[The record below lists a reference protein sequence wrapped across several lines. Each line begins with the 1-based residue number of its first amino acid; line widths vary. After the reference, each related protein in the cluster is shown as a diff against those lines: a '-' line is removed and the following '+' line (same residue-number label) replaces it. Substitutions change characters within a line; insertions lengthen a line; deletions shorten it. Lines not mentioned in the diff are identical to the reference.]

1 LPENPLQQSQDLN
14 ELSNPAHTE
23 LLELIHSLSQIPE
36 IGNHD
41 ELRQENGELKDYWV
55 KFFEHLGTDQIKHL
69 AESTKTVDRL
79 IQQNGITY
87 NVYDSDQAQSR
98 PWSLNPLP
106 LVINSREWAEISH
119 GLSQRA
125 RLLNEILRDTY
136 GDQSLLD
143 NGFLPT
149 ALVQGHPGYL
159 RAAHKIRPPGD
170 IYLHI
175 VAFDIARG
183 PDGKWWVIS
192 NRTQAP
198 SGLGYVLENRLI
210 VSKLFPEAFREL
222 RIQHIASS
230 YKRLLDTLTELATP
244 LAQGE
249 SVRFALLTPGPYNE
263 TYFEHT
269 YLARYLGLPLVEGD
283 DLTVRDDKLYLKT
296 LHGLERIHGL
306 LRRLDDEFMDPL
318 ELRADSTL
326 GVPGLLQAIRSG
338 NVLIANALGAGF
350 LESPAIQGFLPAISE
365 KLLGE
370 KLAMPSL
377 HTWWCG
383 EQVAWQNISPELKTQ
398 VIKPTFTGSV
408 GPHFQPIVG
417 SQLDEDQLDALR
429 EKIEQRPEI
438 YTTQSYLQFSQA
450 STWQENKFTPRTAM
464 LRVYA
469 MANTNGTWEILPGAM
484 TRVSSEDPNVV
495 SIQRGGS
502 TLDTWVMTDGEVDTY
517 SMLSQRSKYINP
529 LTPHGL
535 QLISS
540 RSAENLF
547 WLGRYTERSESLT
560 RLAKESLMI
569 ASVSG
574 EENLNTLQDAV
585 SELTIRAGLI
595 PEETPKLSKSPKVFA
610 RTLIAQLNHK
620 DSFSIGYYIQAL
632 NNNLRLVRDRLPS
645 DHLKLVGYMKSS
657 LENRL
662 DNKTSFESRSL
673 IVAVEAL
680 DNLGLQL
687 AALTG
692 LQADRMTRDLGWRL
706 LTIGRLVERLI
717 NLSETLGTFFSHD
730 ASLSSRGFD
739 MLLTLFDSTI
749 TYRTRYQRYQDINAL
764 MELLVFDNT
773 NPRSITWILQELD
786 HEIHHLPN
794 TAKEIDTFSQ
804 IIQTCQPIFEDT
816 MNIISYSE
824 KVAAAGKTL
833 SNEISSRYFA
843 HIKEQRFAS

>member
-1 LPENPLQQSQDLN
+1 MSENLPQSSQNPEQ
-14 ELSNPAHTE
+14 LSNSSNKE
-23 LLELIHSLSQIPE
+23 LLELINSLSEQPE

-41 ELRQENGELKDYWV
+41 ELRQDNGELKDYWL
-55 KFFEHLGTDQIKHL
+55 KFFEYLGTDQIKTL
-69 AESTKTVDRL
+69 SESAKTVDRL

-106 LVINSREWAEISH
+106 LVINSQEWADISA

-136 GDQSLLD
+136 SNQTLLN
-143 NGFLPT
+143 NGYLPT

-159 RAAHKIRPPGD
+159 RAVHHIKPPGD

-377 HTWWCG
+377 NTWWCG
-383 EQVAWQNISPELKTQ
+383 EQAAWLNISPELKTQ

-438 YTTQSYLQFSQA
+438 YTAQSYLQFSQA
-450 STWQENKFTPRTAM
+450 STWQDNSFTPRTAM

-547 WLGRYTERSESLT
+547 WLGRYTERAESLT

-574 EENLNTLQDAV
+574 EDNLNALQDAV

-610 RTLIAQLNHK
+610 RTLISQLNHK

-645 DHLKLVGYMKSS
+645 DHSKLVGYMKSS

-662 DNKTSFESRSL
+662 GNKTSFESRSL

-764 MELLVFDNT
+764 IELLVFDNT
-773 NPRSITWILQELD
+773 NPRSMTWILQELD

-816 MNIISYSE
+816 MNIISYTE
-824 KVAAAGKTL
+824 RVAAEGKKL
-833 SNEISSRYFA
+833 SNEISSHYFA

>member
-1 LPENPLQQSQDLN
+1 
-14 ELSNPAHTE
+14 
-23 LLELIHSLSQIPE
+23 
-36 IGNHD
+36 
-41 ELRQENGELKDYWV
+41 
-55 KFFEHLGTDQIKHL
+55 
-69 AESTKTVDRL
+69 
-79 IQQNGITY
+79 
-87 NVYDSDQAQSR
+87 
-98 PWSLNPLP
+98 
-106 LVINSREWAEISH
+106 
-119 GLSQRA
+119 
-125 RLLNEILRDTY
+125 
-136 GDQSLLD
+136 
-143 NGFLPT
+143 
-149 ALVQGHPGYL
+149 
-159 RAAHKIRPPGD
+159 
-170 IYLHI
+170 
-175 VAFDIARG
+175 
-183 PDGKWWVIS
+183 
-192 NRTQAP
+192 
-198 SGLGYVLENRLI
+198 
-210 VSKLFPEAFREL
+210 
-222 RIQHIASS
+222 
-230 YKRLLDTLTELATP
+230 
-244 LAQGE
+244 
-249 SVRFALLTPGPYNE
+249 
-263 TYFEHT
+263 
-269 YLARYLGLPLVEGD
+269 
-283 DLTVRDDKLYLKT
+283 
-296 LHGLERIHGL
+296 
-306 LRRLDDEFMDPL
+306 
-318 ELRADSTL
+318 
-326 GVPGLLQAIRSG
+326 
-338 NVLIANALGAGF
+338 
-350 LESPAIQGFLPAISE
+350 
-365 KLLGE
+365 
-370 KLAMPSL
+370 
-377 HTWWCG
+377 
-383 EQVAWQNISPELKTQ
+383 
-398 VIKPTFTGSV
+398 
-408 GPHFQPIVG
+408 
-417 SQLDEDQLDALR
+417 
-429 EKIEQRPEI
+429 
-438 YTTQSYLQFSQA
+438 
-450 STWQENKFTPRTAM
+450 M